1 MLPILPCWP
10 KTNSN
15 RANSIIMLRQFE
27 QLLIFFERGGPVLV
41 GILVVSTLLW
51 IMIIERYWF
60 LNFVYPRRLE
70 TIIKRWEERS
80 DRASWYALRLREGLS
95 TEIRLVLQS
104 YLFPIQTI
112 TQVLPLLGL
121 LGTVTGMI
129 AIFDVITVFGTG
141 NARGMAD
148 GISRALL
155 PTTAGLT
162 TAIVGLYFSANL
174 KHRARIEQQKA
185 QDRLNISE

>member
-1 MLPILPCWP
+1 MPAQL
-10 KTNSN
+10 
-15 RANSIIMLRQFE
+15 E

-41 GILVVSTLLW
+41 AVLVVSTLLW
-51 IMIIERYWF
+51 ILIIERYWF
-60 LNFVYPRRLE
+60 LRFVYPGKLE
-70 TIIKRWEERS
+70 AILNRWEQRRDQS
-80 DRASWYALRLREGLS
+80 SWYALRLREGLS
-95 TEIRLVLQS
+95 AEINLALQS
-104 YLFPIQTI
+104 YLAPIQTI

-121 LGTVTGMI
+121 VGTVTGMI

-162 TAIVGLYFSANL
+162 TAIAGLYFSVNL
-174 KHRARIEQQKA
+174 RHRAKIEQQKA
-185 QDRLNISE
+185 QDRLNINK

>member
-80 DRASWYALRLREGLS
+80 DRASWYALRVREGLS

>member
-1 MLPILPCWP
+1 MP
-10 KTNSN
+10 
-15 RANSIIMLRQFE
+15 RQFD

-41 GILVVSTLLW
+41 GVLAVSTLLW
-51 IMIIERYWF
+51 ILILERYWF
-60 LNFVYPRRLE
+60 LNVKYPKKLE
-70 TIIKRWEERS
+70 TIIQRWEKRQDRS
-80 DRASWYALRLREGLS
+80 SWYALRLREGLS
-95 TEIRLVLQS
+95 AEIYLALQA
-104 YLFPIQTI
+104 YLYPIQTI

-174 KHRARIEQQKA
+174 KHRAKVEQQKA

>member
-1 MLPILPCWP
+1 MP
-10 KTNSN
+10 
-15 RANSIIMLRQFE
+15 RQFD

-41 GILVVSTLLW
+41 AVLAVSTLLW
-51 IMIIERYWF
+51 ILILERYWF
-60 LNFVYPRRLE
+60 LNVMYPRKLE
-70 TIIKRWEERS
+70 GIIKRWEERN
-80 DRASWYALRLREGLS
+80 DRSSWYALRLREGL
-95 TEIRLVLQS
+95 TAEVRLALQA
-104 YLFPIQTI
+104 YLYPIQTI

-162 TAIVGLYFSANL
+162 TAIAGLYFSANL
-174 KHRARIEQQKA
+174 KHRAKIEQQKA

>member
-1 MLPILPCWP
+1 MPAQL
-10 KTNSN
+10 
-15 RANSIIMLRQFE
+15 E

-41 GILVVSTLLW
+41 AVLVVSTLLW
-51 IMIIERYWF
+51 ILIIERYWF
-60 LNFVYPRRLE
+60 LNVVYPKRLE
-70 TIIKRWEERS
+70 SILNRWEQRS
-80 DRASWYALRLREGLS
+80 DQASWYALRLREGLAA
-95 TEIRLVLQS
+95 EINLALQS
-104 YLFPIQTI
+104 YLAPIQTI
-112 TQVLPLLGL
+112 TQTLPLLGL

-162 TAIVGLYFSANL
+162 TAIAGLYFSVNL
-174 KHRARIEQQKA
+174 RHRAKIEQQKA
-185 QDRLNISE
+185 QDRLNISK

>member
-1 MLPILPCWP
+1 MPE
-10 KTNSN
+10 
-15 RANSIIMLRQFE
+15 QFE

-41 GILVVSTLLW
+41 AVLAVSTLLW
-51 IMIIERYWF
+51 ILIIERYWF
-60 LNFVYPRRLE
+60 LKMVYPKRLE
-70 TIIKRWEERS
+70 TILKRWEERS
-80 DRASWYALRLREGLS
+80 DRASWHALRLREGLS
-95 TEIRLVLQS
+95 AEINIALQA
-104 YLFPIQTI
+104 YLAPIQTI

-129 AIFDVITVFGTG
+129 AIFDVITMFGTG
-141 NARGMAD
+141 NTRGMAD

-162 TAIVGLYFSANL
+162 TAIAGLYFSVNL

-185 QDRLNISE
+185 RDRLNISE

>member
-1 MLPILPCWP
+1 
-10 KTNSN
+10 
-15 RANSIIMLRQFE
+15 MLRQFE

-141 NARGMAD
+141 NTRGMAD

>member
-1 MLPILPCWP
+1 MPE
-10 KTNSN
+10 
-15 RANSIIMLRQFE
+15 QFE

-60 LNFVYPRRLE
+60 LNVVYQKRLDA
-70 TIIKRWEERS
+70 ILNRWEQRS
-80 DRASWYALRLREGLS
+80 DQASWYALRLREGLS
-95 TEIRLVLQS
+95 AEIYLVLQS
-104 YLFPIQTI
+104 YLAPIQTI

-162 TAIVGLYFSANL
+162 TAIAGLYFSANL

-185 QDRLNISE
+185 RDRLIISE